1 MYFIIYIYW
10 QWILSVLFTWNC
22 FYLPLIWGGHIQ
34 FKIGINFFKLHS
46 VLLFSVSHY
55 FYWGNISKLL
65 GFHPTPEGNICIS
78 NSWFYIFLSL
88 FVINLIIVCLDIV
101 LIIFFMLE
109 FVEFLKS
116 VLIFSSVWVFWAIAY
131 MNIFFYVL
139 SFSSLFTTLFSLSL
153 SLCLC
158 LFFSPT
164 SLSSS
169 QPPSLSLSLTHTH
182 VFFFFLTVFV
192 LVLIC
197 FIDLSSSSCIWC
209 STRAK
214 QLLNLRIAAFQLL
227 CFI

>member
-46 VLLFSVSHY
+46 VLLCSVSHY
-55 FYWGNISKLL
+55 FYWSNISKLL

-116 VLIFSSVWVFWAIAY
+116 VLIFSSVWVILGY
-131 MNIFFYVL
+131 CLYEHIFLCIIF
-139 SFSSLFTTLFSLSL
+139 LFTVYHLILSLSFSLSL
-153 SLCLC
+153 SLFLPYLSFLLPASISFSLSHTHTRF
-158 LFFSPT
+158 LFFSNCFCF
-164 SLSSS
+164 SFNMFYWLIF
-169 QPPSLSLSLTHTH
+169 Q
-182 VFFFFLTVFV
+182 FMY
-192 LVLIC
+192 LVLY
-197 FIDLSSSSCIWC
+197 
-209 STRAK
+209 
-214 QLLNLRIAAFQLL
+214 
-227 CFI
+227 

>member
-46 VLLFSVSHY
+46 VLLCSVSHY
-55 FYWGNISKLL
+55 FYWSNISKLL

-116 VLIFSSVWVFWAIAY
+116 VLIFSSVWVILGY
-131 MNIFFYVL
+131 CLYEHIFLCIIF
-139 SFSSLFTTLFSLSL
+139 LFTVYHLILSLSFSLSL
-153 SLCLC
+153 SL
-158 LFFSPT
+158 
-164 SLSSS
+164 SLSFCLAVSWS
-169 QPPSLSLSLTHTH
+169 Y
-182 VFFFFLTVFV
+182 
-192 LVLIC
+192 LVYEWSWAIMKGVEL
-197 FIDLSSSSCIWC
+197 
-209 STRAK
+209 
-214 QLLNLRIAAFQLL
+214 
-227 CFI
+227 